1 MTAVQQAHEAAPW
14 RWDEL
19 MYVEAGQG
27 RALPPWALWLIGL
40 GDWLATCS
48 PAEGVARAVVSVP
61 TRRFAGVL
69 VAAGIVTGAARR
81 TALRDPAKQLV
92 RLAALPRNTPVRYRE
107 GNSNKASSGRLE
119 GIGPE
124 RGEDH
129 VRLIGGYRRAASQ
142 CTYIEPLP
150 EGCDPFLGLREICK
164 HLDFVGSLSG
174 QDAVSYAFPQQI
186 ECMIVGTKST
196 IREEFG
202 LPLRVENHDGTLEDV
217 TRPAEMQ
224 QHPADGYRSRIV
236 SATANAK
243 TVSRGDPQSAV
254 ILDGASAILRWRHA
268 VRAQP
273 WLAVLDRTSSSADP
287 AVSALLAE
295 RATAIA
301 DLSPAVGEAPPGIE
315 TLCYVEAEP

>member
-1 MTAVQQAHEAAPW
+1 MLPGRQVGDAASW
-14 RWDEL
+14 HWDEL
-19 MYVEAGQG
+19 LYVEAGQVRG
-27 RALPPWALWLIGL
+27 LPRWARWLIDL
-40 GDWLATCS
+40 GDWLASYS

-69 VAAGIVTGAARR
+69 AAAGIVTGAARR
-81 TALRDPAKQLV
+81 AALRDPAEQLA

-107 GNSNKASSGRLE
+107 GNSNKASSGRFE
-119 GIGPE
+119 GIVPE

-129 VRLIGGYRRAASQ
+129 VRLIGGYGRAASQ
-142 CTYIEPLP
+142 CAYIEPLP
-150 EGCDPFLGLREICK
+150 EGCDPFLGVREICK

-174 QDAVSYAFPQQI
+174 QDAVLHAFPQQV
-186 ECMIVGTKST
+186 ECTIVGTKST

-202 LPLRVENHDGTLEDV
+202 LPLRVENHEGTLEDV
-217 TRPAEMQ
+217 VRPAEMQ

-236 SATANAK
+236 SAVTDPK
-243 TVSRGDPQSAV
+243 TIRRGDTQGAV
-254 ILDGASAILRWRHA
+254 VLDGASAILRWRYA
-268 VRAQP
+268 VRARP

-295 RATAIA
+295 RATGIA
-301 DLSPAVGEAPPGIE
+301 DLSPTVSEAPPGIE

>member
-1 MTAVQQAHEAAPW
+1 MTARRQVGDAASW
-14 RWDEL
+14 HWDEL
-19 MYVEAGQG
+19 LYVEAGQARG
-27 RALPPWALWLIGL
+27 LPRWARWLIDL
-40 GDWLATCS
+40 GDWLASCS
-48 PAEGVARAVVSVP
+48 PAEGVARAVISVP

-69 VAAGIVTGAARR
+69 AAAGIVTGTARR
-81 TALRDPAKQLV
+81 TALRDPAEQLA
-92 RLAALPRNTPVRYRE
+92 RLAALPKNTPVRYRQ

-119 GIGPE
+119 GIAPE
-124 RGEDH
+124 LGEDH

-142 CTYIEPLP
+142 CAYIEPLP

-164 HLDFVGSLSG
+164 HLDFVGLLSG

-186 ECMIVGTKST
+186 ECTIVGTKST

-202 LPLRVENHDGTLEDV
+202 LPLRVENHGGTLEDV
-217 TRPAEMQ
+217 ARPAEMQ

-236 SATANAK
+236 SAAADPK
-243 TVSRGDPQSAV
+243 TIRQGDPQGAV
-254 ILDGASAILRWRHA
+254 VLDGASAILRWRHA

-295 RATAIA
+295 RAAGIA
-301 DLSPAVGEAPPGIE
+301 DLSPAVGDAPPGIE
-315 TLCYVEAEP
+315 TLCYAEAGP